1 MPVMTNPERP
11 AAYICAAGSG
21 PDAQSAQQRA
31 IAAHARQQG
40 WPAPTVYAEPDDPPG
55 ADDRSG
61 PDSGPRAGTGTAL
74 AALVAAISTG
84 RHDAVLLTAS
94 AAGSDASADLRGL
107 LQRCTRHGVAVH
119 LVLPPAPPS
128 SDGAAPADAA
138 APAADLGPPAPF
150 PVPREA
156 WTVLGRARLE
166 ALSGLFPDWR
176 IWLDNG
182 GWHARRRTSGYLQS
196 RNKGAPAFCVRADTS
211 VDLAA
216 QLCWQ
221 QAADRHAPAG
231 CAAG

>member
-1 MPVMTNPERP
+1 MTNPERP
-11 AAYICAAGSG
+11 AAYICAVGSG
-21 PDAQSAQQRA
+21 PDAQSAQQRV
-31 IAAHARQQG
+31 IAEHARQRG
-40 WPAPTVYAEPDDPPG
+40 WPAPTIYAEPGDEPA
-55 ADDRSG
+55 ADDHAD
-61 PDSGPRAGTGTAL
+61 PDSGPEPGTGAGTEL
-74 AALVAAISTG
+74 AALIAAISTG

-94 AAGSDASADLRGL
+94 AAGGDASIALAGL
-107 LQRCTRHGVAVH
+107 LQRCTSHGVAVH

-128 SDGAAPADAA
+128 ADAA
-138 APAADLGPPAPF
+138 APAADAALPAPF

-182 GWHARRRTSGYLQS
+182 GWHARRRASGYLQS
-196 RNKGAPAFCVRADTS
+196 RNSGAPAFCVRADNC